1 MKKKIIFG
9 LMAMAAITANAQE
22 TYENANLMKPELTG
36 TARYIG
42 MGGAMEALGA
52 DISTISTNPAG
63 IGLFRSS
70 SVNLSFGLSSQ
81 LDVTTYGSD
90 HKTVP
95 SFDQA
100 GFVYSMRTNSR
111 SFLNFAFNYSKSRNF
126 NQILNAAGKLNGSA
140 QNKLTY
146 NKFVGNDDFIYI
158 DKDGTL
164 LSDYIQ
170 FSQLDYLYANNIN
183 YDEDEAGNGSFYGYD
198 GDAYDMYRA
207 QSGYIGRYDFNIS
220 GNVNNR
226 FYWGVT
232 VGVQDVHYNA
242 YSDYIESLGT
252 STVEVMDTRKI
263 TGTGVDVKAGVIFRP
278 VEESPFRI
286 GLSVSTPTW
295 YKLTTSNYT
304 SMSLLNGNVS
314 QQLFAPEIGESYEF
328 KLYTP
333 WKFGASLGHTVGNN
347 LALGLSY
354 EYADYST
361 ADTRVIDGYDYYGN
375 EESYS
380 EYATNQHTKN
390 TLKGVST
397 IKAGLEF
404 KPDPSL
410 AVRLGFN
417 YVAPMYDKLGVKDG
431 TLDSYGVFYQSQ
443 SDFTNWEDTYRI
455 TAGLGYN
462 IDKFSIDLAYQYST
476 TNGNFS
482 PFYDCAYNINSESL
496 TNNNFD
502 VCKVSNKRH
511 QLMLTLGYRF

>member
-9 LMAMAAITANAQE
+9 LMALAAITANAQE

-70 SVNLSFGLSSQ
+70 SVNLSFGLTSQ
-81 LDVTTYGSD
+81 QDATTYGSD

-126 NQILNAAGKLNGSA
+126 NQILNAAGRLNGAS

-146 NKFVGNDDFIYI
+146 NKFAGNDDFIYM

-183 YDEDEAGNGSFYGYD
+183 YEEDADGNGTFYGYD

-226 FYWGVT
+226 FYWGLT
-232 VGVQDVHYNA
+232 VGVQDVHYNGF
-242 YSDYIESLGT
+242 SDYIESLGN
-252 STVEVMDTRKI
+252 SKIEVMDERKI
-263 TGTGVDVKAGVIFRP
+263 TGSGVDIKAGVIFRP

-304 SMSLLNGNVS
+304 SMSLLDGNVS
-314 QQLFAPEIGESYEF
+314 QKLYDPDINEAYEF

-375 EESYS
+375 EDSYS

-397 IKAGLEF
+397 LKLGAEF

-417 YVAPMYDKLGVKDG
+417 YVSPMYDKNGIKDG

-443 SDFTNWEDTYRI
+443 SDFTNWEDTYRV

-462 IDKFSIDLAYQYST
+462 IDKFSIDLAYQYSA
-476 TNGNFS
+476 TNGKFS
-482 PFYDCAYNINSESL
+482 PFYDCADNINSDCL
-496 TNNNFD
+496 PNNNFE

>member
-1 MKKKIIFG
+1 MKKKILFG
-9 LMAMAAITANAQE
+9 LLAMTAISANGQE

-52 DISTISTNPAG
+52 DISTINTNPAG

-70 SVNLSFGLSSQ
+70 SANISFGLSSQ
-81 LDVTTYGSD
+81 QDVTTYGAD

-100 GFVYSMRTNSR
+100 GFVYSMRTNSN

-126 NQILNAAGKLNGSA
+126 NQILNAVGNLNGSS

-146 NKFVGNDDFIYI
+146 NKFASNDDFIDF
-158 DKDGTL
+158 DKDGTI

-183 YDEDEAGNGSFYGYD
+183 YEEDADGNGTFYGYD

-226 FYWGVT
+226 FYWGIT
-232 VGVQDVHYNA
+232 VGLQDVHYNGF
-242 YSDYIESLGT
+242 SDYIETLGN
-252 STVEVMDTRKI
+252 STIEVMDTRKI
-263 TGTGVDVKAGVIFRP
+263 TGNGVDIKAGIIFRP
-278 VEESPFRI
+278 VAESPFRI

-295 YKLTTSNYT
+295 YELKTSNYT
-304 SMSLLNGNVS
+304 SMSLLNSGVS
-314 QQLFAPEIGESYEF
+314 QELYDPDINESYEF

-397 IKAGLEF
+397 LKVGAEF
-404 KPDPSL
+404 KPDPAL

-417 YVAPMYDKLGVKDG
+417 YVSPMYNKSGAKDG

-443 SDFTNWEDTYRI
+443 SDFTNWEDTYRV

-462 IDKFSIDLAYQYST
+462 IDRFNIDLAYQYST
-476 TNGNFS
+476 TNGKFS
-482 PFYDCAYNINSESL
+482 PFHDYADNMNADCL
-496 TNNNFD
+496 PNNNFEQ
-502 VCKVSNKRH
+502 CKVSNKRH

>member
-81 LDVTTYGSD
+81 QDVTTYGSD

-361 ADTRVIDGYDYYGN
+361 ADTRVINGYDYYGN

-482 PFYDCAYNINSESL
+482 PFYDCADNINSESL

>member
-81 LDVTTYGSD
+81 QDVTTYGSD

-158 DKDGTL
+158 DKYGTL

-482 PFYDCAYNINSESL
+482 PFYDCADNINSESL

>member
-81 LDVTTYGSD
+81 QDVTTYGSD

-443 SDFTNWEDTYRI
+443 SDFTNWDDTYRI

-482 PFYDCAYNINSESL
+482 PFYDCADNINSESL

>member
-81 LDVTTYGSD
+81 QDVTTYGSD

-263 TGTGVDVKAGVIFRP
+263 TGTAVDVKAGVIFRP

-361 ADTRVIDGYDYYGN
+361 ADTRVINGYDYYGN

-482 PFYDCAYNINSESL
+482 PFYDCADNINSESL

>member
-81 LDVTTYGSD
+81 QDVTTYGSD

-183 YDEDEAGNGSFYGYD
+183 YEEDEAGNGSFYVYD

-482 PFYDCAYNINSESL
+482 PFYDCADNINSESL

>member
-361 ADTRVIDGYDYYGN
+361 ADTRVINGYDYYGN

-482 PFYDCAYNINSESL
+482 PFYDCADNINSESL

>member
-1 MKKKIIFG
+1 MKKKIMFG
-9 LMAMAAITANAQE
+9 LMALAVITANAQE

-42 MGGAMEALGA
+42 MGGAMESLGA

-81 LDVTTYGSD
+81 QDVTTYGSD

-146 NKFVGNDDFIYI
+146 NKFVGNEDFIYI

-164 LSDYIQ
+164 LSNYIQ

-183 YDEDEAGNGSFYGYD
+183 YEEDADGNGSFYGYD

-232 VGVQDVHYNA
+232 VGVQDVHYNGF
-242 YSDYIESLGT
+242 SDYIENLGG

-263 TGTGVDVKAGVIFRP
+263 TGNGVDIKAGVILRP

-443 SDFTNWEDTYRI
+443 SDFTNWEDTYRL

-482 PFYDCAYNINSESL
+482 PFYDCADNINSESL